1 MQIREEVITK
11 KKFVTS
17 DGHEFEFQ
25 SDALAHEAELLIKG
39 KVARLTFNGK
49 SYRVFTPQNEEEYT
63 AFVRYL
69 MRAEDQEFTCYLRK
83 TVIVGQPIVAALE
96 EYRNDRDNVLCF
108 RPLSSFIKEKQ
119 EEIDDLQK
127 ELSAFSSLLK

>member
-1 MQIREEVITK
+1 
-11 KKFVTS
+11 
-17 DGHEFEFQ
+17 
-25 SDALAHEAELLIKG
+25 
-39 KVARLTFNGK
+39 
-49 SYRVFTPQNEEEYT
+49 
-63 AFVRYL
+63 

-83 TVIVGQPIVAALE
+83 TAIVGQPIVAALE

>member
-49 SYRVFTPQNEEEYT
+49 
-63 AFVRYL
+63 
-69 MRAEDQEFTCYLRK
+69 
-83 TVIVGQPIVAALE
+83 VIVYLHHRTKRSIQRLFVI
-96 EYRNDRDNVLCF
+96 
-108 RPLSSFIKEKQ
+108 
-119 EEIDDLQK
+119 
-127 ELSAFSSLLK
+127 